1 MPRQWLGLASSPGAL
16 PSPGVLT
23 MVKRK
28 VVKRKAHRVNAPA
41 MAWLGFLAGRSPFA
55 RRADYGQTKSA
66 PGECPGNGLD

>member
-28 VVKRKAHRVNAPA
+28 AHRVNAPA
-41 MAWLGFLAGRSPFA
+41 VAWLGFLAGRSPFA
-55 RRADYGQTKSA
+55 RRADYGKTKST
-66 PGECPGNGLD
+66 PGECPGSGLD